1 MTGDTPRVIRST
13 RYKDWRTKVQCW
25 EGDLCFFKIFYSK
38 FFLINMTHIELA
50 KEIAHLV
57 ERACAAPTN
66 VFGYGI
72 WTHHI
77 QEVVRLGKELSAEF
91 GADEEVVEL
100 AALLHDYASVKDE
113 RLYAKHHLHGPL
125 EAETLL
131 TSLDYPAEKITAV
144 KRCIAEHRGSV
155 TGERTTPEARCLA
168 TADALAHIQN
178 VPSLLYF
185 AYVHQKLSVDE
196 GATWVR
202 EKLTRS
208 WRKVDARVQERSRGA
223 YEAALLSL
231 YKG

>member
-1 MTGDTPRVIRST
+1 MNHTELVTEVERS
-13 RYKDWRTKVQCW
+13 
-25 EGDLCFFKIFYSK
+25 
-38 FFLINMTHIELA
+38 
-50 KEIAHLV
+50 V

-77 QEVVRLGKELSAEF
+77 REVVRLGKELSAEF

-113 RLYAKHHLHGPL
+113 RLYAEHHLDGPL

-131 TSLDYPAEKITAV
+131 TSLDYPTEKIEAV
-144 KRCIAEHRGSV
+144 KGCVAEHRGSV
-155 TGERTTPEARCLA
+155 EGERSTPEARCLA

-185 AYVHQKLSVDE
+185 AYVHQKLSIDE
-196 GATWVR
+196 GATWVQ
-202 EKLTRS
+202 EKLKRS

-231 YKG
+231 RERG